1 MKIIGAKE
9 ALMEFNEWLRCDWRH
24 SANIMLDKST
34 GEVWT
39 DCFLDCNQYKIY
51 HSESIISLSH
61 FITIRTGEPLTAEI
75 LEKYASIAITEEE

>member
-1 MKIIGAKE
+1 MKITGAKE
-9 ALMEFNEWLRCDWRH
+9 ALREFKEWLRCDWRH

-39 DCFLDCNQYKIY
+39 DYFLDCNQYKIY

-61 FITIRTGEPLTAEI
+61 FITMRTREPLTVEM
-75 LEKYASIAITEEE
+75 LEKYASIVITEEE